1 MFPNIPI
8 EGQAPVIWSQ
18 IKLIWRQAKLTERKQ
33 YRPD

>member
-1 MFPNIPI
+1 MFLNIPI